1 MPVDVKICGLS
12 TPEAVTAAV
21 EGGARYIGF
30 VFFPPSPRSLTPSRA
45 AALLASAPTGPTR
58 VGLFVD
64 ADDALLEEVLASV
77 ALEMVQ
83 FHGAESPERV
93 AQVKARYG
101 LPVIKAVPIAGAGDL
116 VRARDYEDAADMLLF
131 DARPPMGATRP
142 GGNARAFDWSL
153 VRDRGWRLP
162 WLLAGGIDAGNIAE
176 AVRASGAP
184 AVDVS
189 SGVEDRPGVKN
200 PAKIRALLKIAA
212 AIRGA
217 GLSPPR
223 PGL

>member
-12 TPEAVTAAV
+12 APEALTAAV

-45 AALLASAPTGPTR
+45 AELLASALTGPTR

-64 ADDALLEEVLASV
+64 ADDALLDEVLANV
-77 ALEMVQ
+77 TLDMVQ

-93 AQVKARYG
+93 AEVKARYG
-101 LPVIKAVPIAGAGDL
+101 VPVIKAVPIADASDL
-116 VRARDYEDAADMLLF
+116 VPARAYEGVADMLLF
-131 DARPPMGATRP
+131 DARPPKGASRP

-153 VRDRGWRLP
+153 VRDRGWQLP
-162 WLLAGGIDAGNIAE
+162 WLLAGGIDAENVVE

-189 SGVEDRPGVKN
+189 SGVEDRPGLKN

-212 AIRGA
+212 AI
-217 GLSPPR
+217 
-223 PGL
+223 

>member
-12 TPEAVTAAV
+12 TLEAVTAAV

-45 AALLASAPTGPTR
+45 AALVASAPTGPIR

-64 ADDALLEEVLASV
+64 ADDALLDEVLAGV
-77 ALEMVQ
+77 ALDMVQ
-83 FHGAESPERV
+83 LHGAEPPERV
-93 AQVKARYG
+93 AEVKARYG
-101 LPVIKAVPIAGAGDL
+101 VPVIKAVPIADADDL
-116 VRARDYEDAADMLLF
+116 VPARAYEGVADMLLF
-131 DARPPMGATRP
+131 DARPPKGASRP

-153 VRDRGWRLP
+153 VGDRGWRLP
-162 WLLAGGIDAGNIAE
+162 WLLAGGIDAENVVE

-189 SGVEDRPGVKN
+189 SGVEDRPGLKN
-200 PAKIRALLKIAA
+200 PAKIRTLLKIAA
-212 AIRGA
+212 AI
-217 GLSPPR
+217 
-223 PGL
+223 

>member
-12 TPEAVTAAV
+12 TLEAVTAAV

-45 AALLASAPTGPTR
+45 AALVASAPTGPIR

-64 ADDALLEEVLASV
+64 ADDALLDEVLAGV
-77 ALEMVQ
+77 ALDMVQ
-83 FHGAESPERV
+83 LHGAEPPQRV
-93 AQVKARYG
+93 AEVKARYG
-101 LPVIKAVPIAGAGDL
+101 VPVIKAVPIADADDL
-116 VRARDYEDAADMLLF
+116 VPARAYEGVADMLLF
-131 DARPPMGATRP
+131 DARPPKGASRP

-162 WLLAGGIDAGNIAE
+162 WLLAGGIDAENVVE

-189 SGVEDRPGVKN
+189 SGVEDRPGLKN
-200 PAKIRALLKIAA
+200 PAKIRTLLKIAA
-212 AIRGA
+212 AI
-217 GLSPPR
+217 
-223 PGL
+223 

>member
-21 EGGARYIGF
+21 EGGARYVGF

-45 AALLASAPTGPTR
+45 ATLLASAPTGPTR

-77 ALEMVQ
+77 ALDMVQ
-83 FHGAESPERV
+83 FHGAEPPERV
-93 AQVKARYG
+93 AEVKARYG
-101 LPVIKAVPIAGAGDL
+101 LPVIKAVPIAGADDL
-116 VRARDYEDAADMLLF
+116 VRARDYEDVADMLLF
-131 DARPPMGATRP
+131 DARPPKGASRP
-142 GGNARAFDWSL
+142 GGNAQAFDWAL

-162 WLLAGGIDAGNIAE
+162 WLLAGGIDAGNVVA

-200 PAKIRALLKIAA
+200 PANIRALLKIAA
-212 AIRGA
+212 AI
-217 GLSPPR
+217 
-223 PGL
+223 

>member
-30 VFFPPSPRSLTPSRA
+30 VFFPPSPRALTPSRA
-45 AALLASAPTGPTR
+45 AALLASVPTGPAR

-64 ADDALLEEVLASV
+64 ADDALLDEVLASV
-77 ALEMVQ
+77 ALDMLQ
-83 FHGAESPERV
+83 FHGSELPERV
-93 AQVKARYG
+93 AEVKARYG
-101 LPVIKAVPIAGAGDL
+101 VAVIKAVPVAAAGDL
-116 VRARDYEDAADMLLF
+116 VPARAYEGVADMLLF
-131 DARPPMGATRP
+131 DARPPKGASRP

-162 WLLAGGIDAGNIAE
+162 WLLAGGIDAENVVE

-189 SGVEDRPGVKN
+189 SGVEDRPGLKN
-200 PAKIRALLKIAA
+200 PAKIRTLLKIAA
-212 AIRGA
+212 AI
-217 GLSPPR
+217 
-223 PGL
+223 

>member
-12 TPEAVTAAV
+12 TFEAVTAAV

-45 AALLASAPTGPTR
+45 AALVASAPTGPTR

-64 ADDALLEEVLASV
+64 ADDALLDEVLAGV
-77 ALEMVQ
+77 ALDMVQ
-83 FHGAESPERV
+83 LHGAEPPERV
-93 AQVKARYG
+93 AAVKARYG
-101 LPVIKAVPIAGAGDL
+101 IRVIKAVPIADADDL
-116 VRARDYEDAADMLLF
+116 VPARAYEGVADMLLF
-131 DARPPMGATRP
+131 DARPPKGASRP

-162 WLLAGGIDAGNIAE
+162 WLLAGGIDAENVVE
-176 AVRASGAP
+176 AVRASGAS

-189 SGVEDRPGVKN
+189 SGVEDRPGLKN
-200 PAKIRALLKIAA
+200 PAKIRTLLKIAA
-212 AIRGA
+212 AI
-217 GLSPPR
+217 
-223 PGL
+223 

>member
-21 EGGARYIGF
+21 EGGARYVGF
-30 VFFPPSPRSLTPSRA
+30 VFFPPSPRSLTPARA
-45 AALLASAPTGPTR
+45 AAVLASAPTGPVR

-64 ADDALLEEVLASV
+64 ADDALLAEVLASV
-77 ALEMVQ
+77 TLDMVQ
-83 FHGAESPERV
+83 LHGAEPPARV
-93 AQVKARYG
+93 AEVKARFG
-101 LPVIKAVPIAGAGDL
+101 VPVIKAVAIADADDL
-116 VRARDYEDAADMLLF
+116 ARVRAYEDVADMLLF
-131 DARPPMGATRP
+131 DARPPKSATRP

-153 VRDRGWRLP
+153 VKDRGWRLP
-162 WLLAGGIDAGNIAE
+162 WLLAGGIDAGNVTE
-176 AVRASGAP
+176 AVRASGAL

-212 AIRGA
+212 T
-217 GLSPPR
+217 L
-223 PGL
+223 